1 MEVTTTFK
9 QMKAKL
15 VVEAFDPTC
24 IKDGLYMLNDHEKS
38 YIPMTPQIYDHIVS
52 GNLKLWMH

>member
-15 VVEAFDPTC
+15 VAEAFDPTR
-24 IKDGLYMLNDHEKS
+24 IKDRLYMLNDLEKS
-38 YIPMTPQIYDHIVS
+38 YIPMTPQIYDHIIS
-52 GNLKLWMH
+52 GNLKL